1 MAYNVSKR
9 FCDWYMTT
17 RRKLPSEVIDQTRN
31 RFNRFFKAEATSSI
45 ILLVTT
51 LTALI
56 WANSYAQAYF
66 DTWNTII
73 TVRVGEFGLS
83 KSVIYWVNDGLMA
96 LFFLVIGLE
105 IKREFMVGEL
115 SNRNEA
121 VLPFTAAIGGM
132 IVPAVFYL
140 LLNQG
145 TDAIKGWGVPMATDI
160 AFSLGILSLLGAG
173 VPLCLKVFL
182 TATAIVDDLGA
193 ILIIALFYTDEL
205 QVIPLLIAGLIML
218 TLIMANRR
226 DISMPWVYMV
236 LGVALWLAVLKSG
249 LHATIAGVL
258 LAITVPARTR
268 LDPQTFITDSLT
280 ILESFQ
286 QSAPPDDTRFL
297 NKLCSNAISNLEE
310 NCAKV
315 EPLIQRWEREL
326 HNIVAY
332 AIVPIFALVNAGVHI
347 GDAGIQ
353 ALTSKVSW
361 GIIFGLVVGKPLG
374 IFLFS
379 WIAVKLKLA
388 KLPSKMTFKHILGAG
403 CLAGIG
409 FTMSI
414 FVSSLAFTDPRII
427 TYAKVGIIIGS
438 IISGVAGISILK
450 TADDSHTKF
459 PTRQINLK

>member
-1 MAYNVSKR
+1 
-9 FCDWYMTT
+9 MTT
-17 RRKLPSEVIDQTRN
+17 QRKLPSEVLDQTRN
-31 RFNRFFKAEATSSI
+31 RFNRFFKAEASSSI
-45 ILLVTT
+45 ILLITT
-51 LTALI
+51 ITALI
-56 WANSYAQAYF
+56 WANSYAQTYF
-66 DTWNTII
+66 ATWNTII
-73 TVRVGEFGLS
+73 AIRVGEFGLS
-83 KSVIYWVNDGLMA
+83 KPVSCWVNDGLMA
-96 LFFLVIGLE
+96 FFFLVIGLE

-132 IVPAVFYL
+132 MVPAILYL

-145 TDAIKGWGVPMATDI
+145 TSVIKGWGVPMATDI
-160 AFSLGILSLLGAG
+160 AFSLGILSLLGAQ

-205 QVIPLLIAGLIML
+205 KFIPLLVAGLIML

-226 DISMPWVYMV
+226 GISRPSMYMV
-236 LGVALWLAVLKSG
+236 LGVALWLAILKSG
-249 LHATIAGVL
+249 LHATLAGIL
-258 LAITVPARTR
+258 LAITIPARTR
-268 LDPQTFITDSLT
+268 LDPQAFITDSLT

-286 QSAPPDDTRFL
+286 QSAPPDDKRFL
-297 NKLCSNAISNLEE
+297 NKQCTNAISNLEE

-332 AIVPIFALVNAGVHI
+332 AIVPIFALVNAGVNL

-353 ALTSKVSW
+353 ALTSNVSL
-361 GIIFGLVVGKPLG
+361 GIILGLAMGKPLG

-379 WIAVKLKLA
+379 WLAVKLNLA
-388 KLPSKMTFKHILGAG
+388 RLPAKMTFKHILGAG

-414 FVSSLAFTDPRII
+414 FVSSLAFSDLRII

-438 IISGVAGISILK
+438 IVSGVAGISILK
-450 TADDSHTKF
+450 AADDSPTKF
-459 PTRQINLK
+459 PIR